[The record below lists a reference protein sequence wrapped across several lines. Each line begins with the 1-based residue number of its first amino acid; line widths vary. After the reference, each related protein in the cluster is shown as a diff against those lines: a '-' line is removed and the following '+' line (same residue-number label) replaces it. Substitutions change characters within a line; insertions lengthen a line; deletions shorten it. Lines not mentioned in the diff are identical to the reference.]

1 MSTVSKTNEPQL
13 DREALAALYEETFKN
28 LEEGTITEGRVVALT
43 KDKVVVDIGY
53 KSEGMIPSDQF
64 SHDDLQH
71 LKIGDRIQV
80 YIEECEDADGNLIL
94 SKEKADKMKIWE
106 ELEKLYKEEKSIDG
120 KVVSRIKGGMMVDI
134 GVKAFLPG
142 SQIDLHPVR
151 DLDGLVGR
159 TFPMK
164 IIKINHR
171 RGNVVVSRRVLLEE
185 TRDKKRQTTLAT
197 LKEGQLIQGMVK
209 NITDYGAFIDLGGI
223 DGLLHITDMSWGRVG
238 HPSEMFNVGD
248 RVEVSVLK
256 YDRETGRIS
265 LGLKQKSA
273 DPWTNVAGKYPIGT
287 RVKGRV
293 VSLTDYGAFVELEPG
308 VEGLVHVSEMSW
320 THEVRHPSR
329 VVAIGDQVEAA
340 VLNVDPASRKISL
353 GMKQT
358 APNPWDMVEGKYPVG
373 TRIEGKVKSL
383 TDFGAFIGLD
393 EGIDGLIH
401 ISDMSWTK
409 HIKHPSEIFK
419 KGQKVEA
426 VVLRID
432 KEKERLSLGFKQLS
446 RDPWDDEIPNRYRV
460 GDPAVGKVSKVADFG
475 IFVELDGGVEGLIH
489 VSESGLDQSAK
500 LEEKFKLQDEVTAK
514 IIKVD
519 REERK
524 IALSLR
530 DHQLDSDRRHVDEY
544 HATQGTPD
552 QSLGRAAKQSR
563 KRGADDEK
571 LMVNSRRRSV
581 LLRRHLCVESYGA
594 GDDRKTVKAI
604 VASPDTSRDGHRYRS
619 AASRQ
624 FIVS

>member
-1 MSTVSKTNEPQL
+1 MSTVLPSSDQQL
-13 DREALAALYEETFKN
+13 DRAALAALYEETFKN
-28 LEEGTITEGRVVALT
+28 LEEGTITEGCVVAVT

-53 KSEGMIPSDQF
+53 KSEGMIPNDQF
-64 SHDDLQH
+64 STEERQNI
-71 LKIGDRIQV
+71 KVGDRLQV
-80 YIEECEDADGNLIL
+80 YIEECEDADGNLVL

-106 ELEKLYKEEKSIDG
+106 ELEKLFNDGKSIDG
-120 KVVSRIKGGMMVDI
+120 KIIARIKGGMMVDI

-151 DLDGLVGR
+151 DLDGLIGR
-159 TFPMK
+159 TFPLK

-185 TRDKKRQTTLAT
+185 TRDSKRKTTLST
-197 LKEGQLIQGMVK
+197 LKEGQLIQGVVK

-238 HPSEMFNVGD
+238 HPSEMFNIGD
-248 RVEVSVLK
+248 KVEVSVLK

-273 DPWTNVAGKYPIGT
+273 DPWTGVASKYAVGT
-287 RVKGRV
+287 RVRGRV
-293 VSLTDYGAFVELEPG
+293 VSLTDYGAFIELEPG
-308 VEGLVHVSEMSW
+308 VEGLVHVSVMSW

-329 VVAIGDQVEAA
+329 VVSIGDQVEAA

-358 APNPWDMVEGKYPVG
+358 APNPWDMVEGKYAIG
-373 TRIEGKVKSL
+373 THIEGKVKSL
-383 TDFGAFIGLD
+383 TDFGAFVGLE

-409 HIKHPSEIFK
+409 HIKHPSELFK

-432 KEKERLSLGFKQLS
+432 KEKERLSLGYKQLKG
-446 RDPWDDEIPNRYRV
+446 DPWDDEIPSRYAV
-460 GDPAVGKVSKVADFG
+460 GDVAVGKVSKVADFG

-489 VSESGLDQSAK
+489 ISESGLDPQAK
-500 LEEKFKLQDEVTAK
+500 LEEKFKLLDEVTAK

-530 DHQLDSDRRHVDEY
+530 DHQMDSDRRTVDEY
-544 HATQGTPD
+544 HAAQGALD
-552 QSLGRAAKQSR
+552 QSLGRAAKQTR
-563 KRGADDEK
+563 KRDQGEDEK
-571 LMVNSRRRSV
+571 
-581 LLRRHLCVESYGA
+581 
-594 GDDRKTVKAI
+594 
-604 VASPDTSRDGHRYRS
+604 
-619 AASRQ
+619 
-624 FIVS
+624 

>member
-1 MSTVSKTNEPQL
+1 MSTVLPSSDQQL
-13 DREALAALYEETFKN
+13 DRAALAALYEETFKN
-28 LEEGTITEGRVVALT
+28 LEEGTITEGHVVAVT

-53 KSEGMIPSDQF
+53 KSEGMIPNDQF
-64 SHDDLQH
+64 STEELQTIKVGDL
-71 LKIGDRIQV
+71 LKV
-80 YIEECEDADGNLIL
+80 YIEECEDADGNLVL

-106 ELEKLYKEEKSIDG
+106 ELEKLFNDGKSIDG
-120 KVVSRIKGGMMVDI
+120 KIVARIKGGMMVDI

-159 TFPMK
+159 TFPLK

-185 TRDKKRQTTLAT
+185 TRDSKRKTTLST

-238 HPSEMFNVGD
+238 HPSEMFNIGD
-248 RVEVSVLK
+248 KVEVIVLK

-273 DPWTNVAGKYPIGT
+273 DPWTGVASKYAIGT
-287 RVKGRV
+287 RVRGRV
-293 VSLTDYGAFVELEPG
+293 VSLTDYGAFIELEPG
-308 VEGLVHVSEMSW
+308 VEGLVHVSVMSW

-329 VVAIGDQVEAA
+329 VVSIGDQVEAA
-340 VLNVDPASRKISL
+340 VLNVDPATRKISL

-358 APNPWDMVEGKYPVG
+358 APNPWDMVEGKYAIG

-383 TDFGAFIGLD
+383 TDFGAFVGLE

-409 HIKHPSEIFK
+409 HIKHPSELFK

-432 KEKERLSLGFKQLS
+432 KEKERLSLGYKQLKS
-446 RDPWDDEIPNRYRV
+446 DPWDDEIPNRYAV
-460 GDPAVGKVSKVADFG
+460 GDVAVGKVSKVADFG
-475 IFVELDGGVEGLIH
+475 IFVELEGGVEGLIH
-489 VSESGLDQSAK
+489 ISEAGLDPQAK

-530 DHQLDSDRRHVDEY
+530 DHQMDSDRRKVDEY
-544 HATQGTPD
+544 HATQGVLD
-552 QSLGRAAKQSR
+552 QSLGRAAKQNR
-563 KRGADDEK
+563 NRGQAEDDK
-571 LMVNSRRRSV
+571 
-581 LLRRHLCVESYGA
+581 
-594 GDDRKTVKAI
+594 
-604 VASPDTSRDGHRYRS
+604 
-619 AASRQ
+619 
-624 FIVS
+624 

>member
-1 MSTVSKTNEPQL
+1 MSTVSKQSDQQL
-13 DREALAALYEETFKN
+13 DRAALAALYEETFRN
-28 LEEGTITEGRVVALT
+28 LEEGTITEGRIVALT

-64 SHDDLQH
+64 SAEELQQI
-71 LKIGDRIQV
+71 KIGDRLQV
-80 YIEECEDADGNLIL
+80 YIEECEDAEGNLIL

-106 ELEKLYKEEKSIDG
+106 ELEKLHKEEKSIEG
-120 KVVSRIKGGMMVDI
+120 KIISRIKGGMMVDI

-159 TFPMK
+159 VVPLK

-185 TRDKKRQTTLAT
+185 TRDKKRQTTLST
-197 LKEGQLIQGMVK
+197 LKEGQLIQGTVN

-223 DGLLHITDMSWGRVG
+223 DGLLHITDMSWGRVS
-238 HPSEMFNVGD
+238 HPSEMFTVGD
-248 RVEVSVLK
+248 RVEVTVLK

-265 LGLKQKSA
+265 LGLKQKTA
-273 DPWTNVAGKYPIGT
+273 DPWTNVANKYPVGARI
-287 RVKGRV
+287 KGRV
-293 VSLTDYGAFVELEPG
+293 VSLTDYGAFVEIEPG

-329 VVAIGDQVEAA
+329 VVSIGDQVEAA

-358 APNPWDMVEGKYPVG
+358 APNPWNMVEEKYPVG

-383 TDFGAFIGLD
+383 TDFGAFIGLE

-409 HIKHPSEIFK
+409 HVKHPSELFK

-426 VVLRID
+426 VVLRLD
-432 KEKERLSLGFKQLS
+432 KEKERLSLGFKQLT
-446 RDPWDDEIPNRYRV
+446 RDPWDDEIPSRYRV
-460 GDPAVGKVSKVADFG
+460 GDAVNGKVSKVADFG
-475 IFVELDGGVEGLIH
+475 IFVELEGGVEGLIH
-489 VSESGLDQSAK
+489 ISEAGLDHHVK
-500 LEEKFKLQDEVTAK
+500 LEEKYKLQDDVAAK

-530 DHQLDSDRRHVDEY
+530 DLQLDSERRQVDEY
-544 HATQGTPD
+544 HAAQGPLD
-552 QSLGRAAKQSR
+552 QSLGRAAKQRR
-563 KRGADDEK
+563 KGNQAEDEK
-571 LMVNSRRRSV
+571 
-581 LLRRHLCVESYGA
+581 
-594 GDDRKTVKAI
+594 
-604 VASPDTSRDGHRYRS
+604 
-619 AASRQ
+619 
-624 FIVS
+624 

>member
-1 MSTVSKTNEPQL
+1 MSTVSPSSDQQL
-13 DREALAALYEETFKN
+13 DRAALAALYEETFKN
-28 LEEGTITEGRVVALT
+28 LEEGTITEGRVVAVT

-53 KSEGMIPSDQF
+53 KSEGMIPNDQF
-64 SHDDLQH
+64 STEELQNV
-71 LKIGDRIQV
+71 KVGDRLQV
-80 YIEECEDADGNLIL
+80 YIEECEDADGNLVL

-106 ELEKLYKEEKSIDG
+106 ELEKLFNDGKSIDG
-120 KVVSRIKGGMMVDI
+120 KIVARIKGGMMVDI

-159 TFPMK
+159 TFPLK

-185 TRDKKRQTTLAT
+185 TRDSKRKTTLST
-197 LKEGQLIQGMVK
+197 LKEGQLIHGVVK

-238 HPSEMFNVGD
+238 HPSEMFNIGD
-248 RVEVSVLK
+248 KAEVSVLK

-273 DPWTNVAGKYPIGT
+273 DPWTGVASKYAIGT
-287 RVKGRV
+287 RVRGRV
-293 VSLTDYGAFVELEPG
+293 VSLTDYGAFIELEPG
-308 VEGLVHVSEMSW
+308 VEGLVHVSVMSW

-329 VVAIGDQVEAA
+329 VVSIGDQVEAA

-358 APNPWDMVEGKYPVG
+358 APNPWDMVEGTYAIG

-383 TDFGAFIGLD
+383 TDFGAFVGLE

-409 HIKHPSEIFK
+409 HIKHPSELFK

-432 KEKERLSLGFKQLS
+432 KEKERLSLGYKQL
-446 RDPWDDEIPNRYRV
+446 RNDPWDDEIPNRYAV
-460 GDPAVGKVSKVADFG
+460 GDVAVGKVSKVADFG

-489 VSESGLDQSAK
+489 ISEAGLDPQAK

-530 DHQLDSDRRHVDEY
+530 DHQMDSDRRKVDEY
-544 HATQGTPD
+544 HATQGSLD
-552 QSLGRAAKQSR
+552 QSLGRAAKQNR
-563 KRGADDEK
+563 NRGPAEDD
-571 LMVNSRRRSV
+571 M
-581 LLRRHLCVESYGA
+581 
-594 GDDRKTVKAI
+594 
-604 VASPDTSRDGHRYRS
+604 
-619 AASRQ
+619 
-624 FIVS
+624 

>member
-1 MSTVSKTNEPQL
+1 MSTVSKDSEVQL
-13 DREALAALYEETFKN
+13 DRETLAALYEETFRN

-53 KSEGMIPSDQF
+53 KSEGVIPGDQF
-64 SHDDLQH
+64 SAEEIQN
-71 LKIGDRIQV
+71 LKVGDRLQV
-80 YIEECEDADGNLIL
+80 YIEECEDSDGNLVL

-106 ELEKLYKEEKSIDG
+106 ELEKLYKDEKSIEG
-120 KVVSRIKGGMMVDI
+120 KIISRIKGGMMVDI

-151 DLDGLVGR
+151 DLDGLVGK
-159 TFPMK
+159 TFPLK

-185 TRDKKRQTTLAT
+185 TRDKKRQTTLAN

-209 NITDYGAFIDLGGI
+209 NITDYGSFIDLGGI

-238 HPSEMFNVGD
+238 HPSELFTVGD
-248 RVEVSVLK
+248 KVEVTVLK

-287 RVKGRV
+287 RVRGRV

-329 VVAIGDQVEAA
+329 VVAVGDQVEAA

-358 APNPWDMVEGKYPVG
+358 APNPWDMIESKYPIG

-383 TDFGAFIGLD
+383 TDFGAFIGLE

-409 HIKHPSEIFK
+409 HIKHPSELFK
-419 KGQKVEA
+419 KAQKVEA
-426 VVLRID
+426 IVLRID
-432 KEKERLSLGFKQLS
+432 KEKERLSLGYKQLS
-446 RDPWDDEIPNRYRV
+446 RDPWEDAIPAQYHV
-460 GDPAVGKVSKVADFG
+460 GDSVAGKISKIADFG
-475 IFVELDGGVEGLIH
+475 IFIELDGGVEGLIH
-489 VSESGLDQSAK
+489 ISETGVEPQAK
-500 LEEKFKLQDEVTAK
+500 LEEKFKLQDGVTAK

-530 DHQLDSDRRHVDEY
+530 DHQLDSDRKQVDEY
-544 HATQGTPD
+544 HSSQGVPD
-552 QSLGRAAKQSR
+552 QSFGRAAKQNR
-563 KRGADDEK
+563 KRSQSDD
-571 LMVNSRRRSV
+571 
-581 LLRRHLCVESYGA
+581 
-594 GDDRKTVKAI
+594 
-604 VASPDTSRDGHRYRS
+604 
-619 AASRQ
+619 
-624 FIVS
+624 

>member
-1 MSTVSKTNEPQL
+1 MSTVSNSSDAQL
-13 DREALAALYEETFKN
+13 DRDALAALYEETFRN

-43 KDKVVVDIGY
+43 KDKVVIDIGY
-53 KSEGMIPSDQF
+53 KSEGMIPTDQF
-64 SHDDLQH
+64 SSEELQN
-71 LKIGDRIQV
+71 LKISDRVQV
-80 YIEECEDADGNLIL
+80 YIEECEDADGNLVL

-106 ELEKLYKEEKSIDG
+106 ELETLHKEEKSIEG
-120 KVVSRIKGGMMVDI
+120 KIVSRIKGGMMVDI

-151 DLDGLVGR
+151 DLDGLVGK
-159 TFPMK
+159 TFPLK

-197 LKEGQLIQGMVK
+197 LKEGQLIQGTVK
-209 NITDYGAFIDLGGI
+209 NITDYGSFIDLGGI

-238 HPSEMFNVGD
+238 HPSELFTVGD
-248 RVEVSVLK
+248 KAEVTVLK

-287 RVKGRV
+287 RVRGRV

-329 VVAIGDQVEAA
+329 VVAVGDQVEAA

-358 APNPWDMVEGKYPVG
+358 APNPWDMIEGKYPVG

-383 TDFGAFIGLD
+383 TDFGAFIGLE

-409 HIKHPSEIFK
+409 HIKHPSELFK

-426 VVLRID
+426 IVLRID
-432 KEKERLSLGFKQLS
+432 KEKERLSLGYKQLA
-446 RDPWDDEIPNRYRV
+446 RDPWDEAIPARYHI
-460 GDPAVGKVSKVADFG
+460 GDSVTGKVSKVADFG
-475 IFVELDGGVEGLIH
+475 IFIELDAGVEGLIH
-489 VSESGLDQSAK
+489 VSESGLEPSAK
-500 LEEKFKLQDEVTAK
+500 LEEKFKLQDDVTAK

-530 DHQLDSDRRHVDEY
+530 DHQQDWERKQVDDY
-544 HATQGTPD
+544 HSTQGVLD

-563 KRGADDEK
+563 KRSQPDDQ
-571 LMVNSRRRSV
+571 N
-581 LLRRHLCVESYGA
+581 
-594 GDDRKTVKAI
+594 
-604 VASPDTSRDGHRYRS
+604 
-619 AASRQ
+619 
-624 FIVS
+624 

>member
-1 MSTVSKTNEPQL
+1 MSTVSPSSDQQL
-13 DREALAALYEETFKN
+13 DRAALAALYEETFKN
-28 LEEGTITEGRVVALT
+28 LEEGTITEGRVVTVT

-53 KSEGMIPSDQF
+53 KSEGMIPNDQF
-64 SHDDLQH
+64 STEELQNI
-71 LKIGDRIQV
+71 KVGDRLQV
-80 YIEECEDADGNLIL
+80 YIEECEDADGNLVL

-106 ELEKLYKEEKSIDG
+106 ELEKLFNDGKSIDG
-120 KVVSRIKGGMMVDI
+120 KIVARIKGGMMVDI

-159 TFPMK
+159 TFPLK

-185 TRDKKRQTTLAT
+185 TRDSKRKTTLST
-197 LKEGQLIQGMVK
+197 LKEGQLIHGVVK

-238 HPSEMFNVGD
+238 HPSEMFNIGD
-248 RVEVSVLK
+248 KVEVSVLK

-273 DPWTNVAGKYPIGT
+273 DPWTGVASKYAIGT
-287 RVKGRV
+287 RVRGRV
-293 VSLTDYGAFVELEPG
+293 VSLTDYGAFIELEPG
-308 VEGLVHVSEMSW
+308 VEGLVHVSVMSW

-329 VVAIGDQVEAA
+329 VVSIGDQVEAA

-358 APNPWDMVEGKYPVG
+358 APNPWDMVEGKYAIG

-383 TDFGAFIGLD
+383 TDFGAFVGLE

-409 HIKHPSEIFK
+409 HIKHPSELFK
-419 KGQKVEA
+419 KGQKVET

-432 KEKERLSLGFKQLS
+432 KEKERLSLGYKQLKN
-446 RDPWDDEIPNRYRV
+446 DPWDDEIPNRYAV
-460 GDPAVGKVSKVADFG
+460 GDVAVGKVSKVADFG

-489 VSESGLDQSAK
+489 ISEAGLDPQAK

-530 DHQLDSDRRHVDEY
+530 DLQMDSDRRKVDEY
-544 HATQGTPD
+544 HATQGALD
-552 QSLGRAAKQSR
+552 QSLGRAAKQNR
-563 KRGADDEK
+563 KRGQAEDDK
-571 LMVNSRRRSV
+571 
-581 LLRRHLCVESYGA
+581 
-594 GDDRKTVKAI
+594 
-604 VASPDTSRDGHRYRS
+604 
-619 AASRQ
+619 
-624 FIVS
+624 

>member
-1 MSTVSKTNEPQL
+1 MSTVSPSSDQQL
-13 DREALAALYEETFKN
+13 DRAALAALYEETFKN
-28 LEEGTITEGRVVALT
+28 LEEGTITEGRIVAVT

-53 KSEGMIPSDQF
+53 KSEGMIQNDQF
-64 SHDDLQH
+64 STEELQNI
-71 LKIGDRIQV
+71 KVGDRLQV
-80 YIEECEDADGNLIL
+80 YIEECEDEDGNLVL

-106 ELEKLYKEEKSIDG
+106 ELEKLFNDGKSIDG
-120 KVVSRIKGGMMVDI
+120 KIVARIKGGMMVDI

-159 TFPMK
+159 TFPLK

-185 TRDKKRQTTLAT
+185 TRDSKRKTTLST
-197 LKEGQLIQGMVK
+197 LKEGQLIQGQVK

-238 HPSEMFNVGD
+238 HPSEMFNIGD
-248 RVEVSVLK
+248 KVEVSVLK

-273 DPWTNVAGKYPIGT
+273 DPWTGVATKYAIGT
-287 RVKGRV
+287 RVRGRV
-293 VSLTDYGAFVELEPG
+293 VSLTDYGAFIELEPG
-308 VEGLVHVSEMSW
+308 VEGLVHVSVMSW

-329 VVAIGDQVEAA
+329 VVSIGDQVEAA
-340 VLNVDPASRKISL
+340 VLNVDQASRKISL

-358 APNPWDMVEGKYPVG
+358 APNPWDMVEGKYAIG
-373 TRIEGKVKSL
+373 THIEGKVKSL
-383 TDFGAFIGLD
+383 TDFGAFVGLE

-409 HIKHPSEIFK
+409 HIKHPSELFK

-432 KEKERLSLGFKQLS
+432 KEKERLSLGYKQLKS
-446 RDPWDDEIPNRYRV
+446 DPWDEEIPNRYAV
-460 GDPAVGKVSKVADFG
+460 GDVAVGKISKVADFG

-489 VSESGLDQSAK
+489 ISEAGLDAQAK

-530 DHQLDSDRRHVDEY
+530 DHQMDSDRRTVDEY
-544 HATQGTPD
+544 HATQGALD
-552 QSLGRAAKQSR
+552 QSLGRAAKQNR
-563 KRGADDEK
+563 KRGQDEEEK
-571 LMVNSRRRSV
+571 
-581 LLRRHLCVESYGA
+581 
-594 GDDRKTVKAI
+594 
-604 VASPDTSRDGHRYRS
+604 
-619 AASRQ
+619 
-624 FIVS
+624 

>member
-1 MSTVSKTNEPQL
+1 MSTVSPSSDQQL
-13 DREALAALYEETFKN
+13 DRAALAALYEETFKN
-28 LEEGTITEGRVVALT
+28 LEEGTITEGRVVAVT

-53 KSEGMIPSDQF
+53 KSEGMIPNDQF
-64 SHDDLQH
+64 STEELQNI
-71 LKIGDRIQV
+71 KVGDRLQV
-80 YIEECEDADGNLIL
+80 YIEECEDADGNLVL

-106 ELEKLYKEEKSIDG
+106 ELEKLFNDGKSIDG
-120 KVVSRIKGGMMVDI
+120 KIVARIKGGMMVDI

-159 TFPMK
+159 TFPLK

-185 TRDKKRQTTLAT
+185 TRDSKRKTTLST
-197 LKEGQLIQGMVK
+197 LKEGQLIHGVVK

-238 HPSEMFNVGD
+238 HPSEMFNIGD
-248 RVEVSVLK
+248 KVEVSVLK

-273 DPWTNVAGKYPIGT
+273 DPWTGVASKYAIGT
-287 RVKGRV
+287 RVRGRV
-293 VSLTDYGAFVELEPG
+293 VSLTDYGAFIELEPG
-308 VEGLVHVSEMSW
+308 VEGLVHVSVMSW

-329 VVAIGDQVEAA
+329 VVSIGDQVEAA

-358 APNPWDMVEGKYPVG
+358 APNPWDMVEGKYVIG

-383 TDFGAFIGLD
+383 TDFGAFVGLE

-409 HIKHPSEIFK
+409 HIKHPSELFK
-419 KGQKVEA
+419 KGQKVDA

-432 KEKERLSLGFKQLS
+432 KEKERLSLGYKQLKN
-446 RDPWDDEIPNRYRV
+446 DPWDDEIPNRYAV
-460 GDPAVGKVSKVADFG
+460 GDVAVGKVSKVADFG

-489 VSESGLDQSAK
+489 ISEAGFDPQAK

-530 DHQLDSDRRHVDEY
+530 DLQMDSDRRKVDEY
-544 HATQGTPD
+544 HATQGALD
-552 QSLGRAAKQSR
+552 QSLGRAAKQNR
-563 KRGADDEK
+563 KRGQAEDDK
-571 LMVNSRRRSV
+571 
-581 LLRRHLCVESYGA
+581 
-594 GDDRKTVKAI
+594 
-604 VASPDTSRDGHRYRS
+604 
-619 AASRQ
+619 
-624 FIVS
+624 

>member
-1 MSTVSKTNEPQL
+1 MSTVSPSSDQQL
-13 DREALAALYEETFKN
+13 DRAALAALYEETFRN
-28 LEEGTITEGRVVALT
+28 LEEGTITEGSVVAVT

-53 KSEGMIPSDQF
+53 KSEAMIPNDQF
-64 SHDDLQH
+64 STEELQNI
-71 LKIGDRIQV
+71 KVGDRLQV
-80 YIEECEDADGNLIL
+80 YIEECEDADGNLVL

-106 ELEKLYKEEKSIDG
+106 ELEKLFNDGKSIDG
-120 KVVSRIKGGMMVDI
+120 KIVARIKGGMMVDI

-159 TFPMK
+159 TFPLK

-185 TRDKKRQTTLAT
+185 TRDSKRKTTLST
-197 LKEGQLIQGMVK
+197 LKEGQLIHGVVK

-238 HPSEMFNVGD
+238 HPSEMFNIGD
-248 RVEVSVLK
+248 KVEVSVLK

-273 DPWTNVAGKYPIGT
+273 DPWTGVATKYAVGT
-287 RVKGRV
+287 RVRGRV
-293 VSLTDYGAFVELEPG
+293 VSLTDYGAFIELEPG
-308 VEGLVHVSEMSW
+308 VEGLVHVSVMSW

-329 VVAIGDQVEAA
+329 VVSIGDQVEAA

-358 APNPWDMVEGKYPVG
+358 APNPWDMVEGKYAIG
-373 TRIEGKVKSL
+373 THIEGKVKSL
-383 TDFGAFIGLD
+383 TDFGAFVGLE

-409 HIKHPSEIFK
+409 HIKHPSELFK

-432 KEKERLSLGFKQLS
+432 REKERLSLGYKQLKN
-446 RDPWDDEIPNRYRV
+446 DPWDDEIPNRYAV
-460 GDPAVGKVSKVADFG
+460 GDVAVGKVNKVADFG

-489 VSESGLDQSAK
+489 ISEAGLDPQAK

-530 DHQLDSDRRHVDEY
+530 DLQMDSDRRKVDEY
-544 HATQGTPD
+544 HATQGALD
-552 QSLGRAAKQSR
+552 QSLGRAAKQNR
-563 KRGADDEK
+563 KRGQAEDDK
-571 LMVNSRRRSV
+571 
-581 LLRRHLCVESYGA
+581 
-594 GDDRKTVKAI
+594 
-604 VASPDTSRDGHRYRS
+604 
-619 AASRQ
+619 
-624 FIVS
+624 

>member
-1 MSTVSKTNEPQL
+1 MGTVSNSSDAQL
-13 DREALAALYEETFKN
+13 DRNALAALYEETFRN

-43 KDKVVVDIGY
+43 KDKVIVDIGY

-64 SHDDLQH
+64 SSEELQN
-71 LKIGDRIQV
+71 LKIGDRLQV
-80 YIEECEDADGNLIL
+80 YIEECEDADGNLVL

-106 ELEKLYKEEKSIDG
+106 ELEKLYKDEKSIEG
-120 KVVSRIKGGMMVDI
+120 KIVSRIKGGMMVDI

-151 DLDGLVGR
+151 DLDGLVGK
-159 TFPMK
+159 TFPLK

-185 TRDKKRQTTLAT
+185 TRDKKRQTTLAN
-197 LKEGQLIQGMVK
+197 LKEGQLIQGTVK
-209 NITDYGAFIDLGGI
+209 NITDYGSFIDLGGI

-238 HPSEMFNVGD
+238 HPSELFTVGD
-248 RVEVSVLK
+248 KVEVTVLK

-287 RVKGRV
+287 RVRGRV

-329 VVAIGDQVEAA
+329 VVSVGDQVEAA
-340 VLNVDPASRKISL
+340 VLNIDPASRKISL

-358 APNPWDMVEGKYPVG
+358 APNPWDMIESKYPIG

-383 TDFGAFIGLD
+383 TDFGAFVGLE

-409 HIKHPSEIFK
+409 HIKHPSELFK

-426 VVLRID
+426 MVLRID

-446 RDPWDDEIPNRYRV
+446 RDPWDEAIPSRYHV
-460 GDPAVGKVSKVADFG
+460 GDSVTGKVTKVADFG
-475 IFVELDGGVEGLIH
+475 IFIELEGGVEGLIH
-489 VSESGLDQSAK
+489 VSESGLESSMK
-500 LEEKFKLQDEVTAK
+500 LEEKFKLQDDVAAK

-530 DHQLDSDRRHVDEY
+530 DHQLDWERKQVDDY
-544 HATQGTPD
+544 HSTQGVLD
-552 QSLGRAAKQSR
+552 QSIGRAAKQSR
-563 KRGADDEK
+563 KRSQAEDQ
-571 LMVNSRRRSV
+571 N
-581 LLRRHLCVESYGA
+581 
-594 GDDRKTVKAI
+594 
-604 VASPDTSRDGHRYRS
+604 
-619 AASRQ
+619 
-624 FIVS
+624 

>member
-1 MSTVSKTNEPQL
+1 MGTVSTGSDAQL
-13 DREALAALYEETFKN
+13 DREALAALYEETFRN
-28 LEEGTITEGRVVALT
+28 LQEGTITEGRVVALT

-53 KSEGMIPSDQF
+53 KSEGMIAGDQF
-64 SHDDLQH
+64 STEELQT
-71 LKIGDRIQV
+71 LKVGDRLQV

-106 ELEKLYKEEKSIDG
+106 ELEKLYKDEKSIEG
-120 KVVSRIKGGMMVDI
+120 KIVSRIKGGMMVDI

-151 DLDGLVGR
+151 DLDGLVGK
-159 TFPMK
+159 TFPLK

-185 TRDKKRQTTLAT
+185 TRDSKRKTTLAS

-238 HPSEMFNVGD
+238 HPSEMFSVGD
-248 RVEVSVLK
+248 KVEVNVLK

-287 RVKGRV
+287 RVRGRV

-329 VVAIGDQVEAA
+329 VVSVGDQVEAA
-340 VLNVDPASRKISL
+340 VLNVDPGSRKISL

-358 APNPWDMVEGKYPVG
+358 APNPWDMIESKYPIG
-373 TRIEGKVKSL
+373 TKIEGKVKSL
-383 TDFGAFIGLD
+383 TDFGAFIGLE

-409 HIKHPSEIFK
+409 HIKHPSELFK
-419 KGQKVEA
+419 KAQKVEA

-432 KEKERLSLGFKQLS
+432 KDKERLSLGYKQLT
-446 RDPWDDEIPNRYRV
+446 RDPWDDEIPARYHV
-460 GDPAVGKVSKVADFG
+460 GDSVSGKVSKVADFG
-475 IFVELDGGVEGLIH
+475 IFIELDGEVEGLIH
-489 VSESGLDQSAK
+489 ISEAATDSSVK
-500 LEEKFKLQDEVTAK
+500 LEDKFKLGEDVTAK

-519 REERK
+519 RDERK

-530 DHQLDSDRRHVDEY
+530 EHQSDSDRKQVDDY
-544 HATQGTPD
+544 HASQGVLD

-563 KRGADDEK
+563 KRSQSDD
-571 LMVNSRRRSV
+571 
-581 LLRRHLCVESYGA
+581 
-594 GDDRKTVKAI
+594 
-604 VASPDTSRDGHRYRS
+604 
-619 AASRQ
+619 
-624 FIVS
+624 

>member
-1 MSTVSKTNEPQL
+1 MNMPSKQSEEQL
-13 DREALAALYEETFKN
+13 DRGTLAALYEETFRN
-28 LEEGTITEGRVVALT
+28 FEEGSIVEGRVVAFS

-53 KSEGMIPSDQF
+53 KSEGNIPTDQF
-64 SHDDLQH
+64 SSEELQALKVDDRL
-71 LKIGDRIQV
+71 QV
-80 YIEECEDADGNLIL
+80 YIEEREDAEGNLIL
-94 SKEKADKMKIWE
+94 SKEKADKMKVWE
-106 ELEKLYKEEKSIDG
+106 ELEKSYKEEK
-120 KVVSRIKGGMMVDI
+120 VVEGRILSRIKGGMMVDI

-151 DLDGLVGR
+151 DLDSLVGR
-159 TFPMK
+159 SFPLK

-185 TRDKKRQTTLAT
+185 SRDKKRQTTLSS
-197 LKEGQLIQGMVK
+197 LKEGQTIQGTVK

-238 HPSEMFNVGD
+238 HPSELFVVGD
-248 RVEVSVLK
+248 KVEVVVLK

-265 LGLKQKSA
+265 LGLKQKTT
-273 DPWTNVAGKYPIGT
+273 DPWTNVAARYPVTSRVRGK
-287 RVKGRV
+287 V

-308 VEGLVHVSEMSW
+308 IEGLVHVSEMSW

-329 VVAIGDQVEAA
+329 VVSVGDQVEAA
-340 VLNVDPASRKISL
+340 VLNVDPGSRKISL

-358 APNPWDMVEGKYPVG
+358 APNPWDMVETKYPSG

-401 ISDMSWTK
+401 ISDMSWTR
-409 HIKHPSEIFK
+409 HIKHPTELFK

-432 KEKERLSLGFKQLS
+432 KEKERLSLGYKQLT
-446 RDPWDDEIPNRYRV
+446 RDPWEDEIPQRYKL
-460 GDPAVGKVSKVADFG
+460 GETTVGKVTKITDFG
-475 IFVELDGGVEGLIH
+475 VFVEIEGGVEGLVH
-489 VSESGLDQSAK
+489 VSESGLEPPAR
-500 LEEKFKLQDEVTAK
+500 LEEKFKVQDTLTMK

-530 DHQLDSDRRHVDEY
+530 EHRLDAERKQVDEF
-544 HATQGTPD
+544 HATQGAVD
-552 QSLGRAAKQSR
+552 ESLGRAAKNN
-563 KRGADDEK
+563 KKKG
-571 LMVNSRRRSV
+571 
-581 LLRRHLCVESYGA
+581 
-594 GDDRKTVKAI
+594 
-604 VASPDTSRDGHRYRS
+604 PDSED
-619 AASRQ
+619 
-624 FIVS
+624 V

>member
-1 MSTVSKTNEPQL
+1 MSTVSPSSDQQL
-13 DREALAALYEETFKN
+13 DRAALAALYEETFKN
-28 LEEGTITEGRVVALT
+28 LEEGTITEGRVVAVT

-53 KSEGMIPSDQF
+53 KSEGMIPNDQF
-64 SHDDLQH
+64 STEELQNI
-71 LKIGDRIQV
+71 KVGDRLQV
-80 YIEECEDADGNLIL
+80 YIEECEDDDGNLVL

-106 ELEKLYKEEKSIDG
+106 ELEKLFNDGKSIDG
-120 KVVSRIKGGMMVDI
+120 KIVARIKGGMMVDI

-159 TFPMK
+159 TFPLK

-185 TRDKKRQTTLAT
+185 TRDSKRKTTLST
-197 LKEGQLIQGMVK
+197 LKEGQLIQGVVK

-238 HPSEMFNVGD
+238 HPSEMFNIGD
-248 RVEVSVLK
+248 KVEVSVLK

-273 DPWTNVAGKYPIGT
+273 DPWTGVASKYAIGT
-287 RVKGRV
+287 RVRGRV
-293 VSLTDYGAFVELEPG
+293 VSLTDYGAFIELEPG
-308 VEGLVHVSEMSW
+308 VEGLVHVSVMSW

-329 VVAIGDQVEAA
+329 VVSIGDQVEAA

-358 APNPWDMVEGKYPVG
+358 APNPWDMVEGKYAIG

-383 TDFGAFIGLD
+383 TDFGAFVGLE

-409 HIKHPSEIFK
+409 HIKHPSELFK

-432 KEKERLSLGFKQLS
+432 KEKERLSLGYKQLKS
-446 RDPWDDEIPNRYRV
+446 DPWDDEIPNRYAV
-460 GDPAVGKVSKVADFG
+460 GDVAVGKVSKVADFG

-489 VSESGLDQSAK
+489 ISEAGLDPQAK

-530 DHQLDSDRRHVDEY
+530 DHQMDSDRRTVDEY
-544 HATQGTPD
+544 HATQGALD
-552 QSLGRAAKQSR
+552 QSLGRAAKQNR
-563 KRGADDEK
+563 KRGQDEDDK
-571 LMVNSRRRSV
+571 
-581 LLRRHLCVESYGA
+581 
-594 GDDRKTVKAI
+594 
-604 VASPDTSRDGHRYRS
+604 
-619 AASRQ
+619 
-624 FIVS
+624 

>member
-1 MSTVSKTNEPQL
+1 MSTVSNSGEQQL
-13 DREALAALYEETFKN
+13 DRDALAALYEETFKN

-64 SHDDLQH
+64 APEELQNI
-71 LKIGDRIQV
+71 KIGDRVQV
-80 YIEECEDADGNLIL
+80 YIEECEDADGNLVL

-151 DLDGLVGR
+151 DLDALVGR

-197 LKEGQLIQGMVK
+197 LKEGQLIQGTVK

-238 HPSEMFNVGD
+238 HPSEMFSVGD
-248 RVEVSVLK
+248 RVEVAVLK

-287 RVKGRV
+287 RVRGKV

-329 VVAIGDQVEAA
+329 VVSIGDQVEAA
-340 VLNVDPASRKISL
+340 VLNVDPANRKISL

-358 APNPWDMVEGKYPVG
+358 APNPWDMVESKYPVG
-373 TRIEGKVKSL
+373 TRIDGKVKSL

-409 HIKHPSEIFK
+409 HVKHPSELFK

-432 KEKERLSLGFKQLS
+432 KEKERLSLGYKQLT
-446 RDPWDDEIPNRYRV
+446 RDPWDDEIPSRYRV
-460 GDPAVGKVSKVADFG
+460 GDSAAGKVSKVADFG
-475 IFVELDGGVEGLIH
+475 IFVELEGGVEGLIH
-489 VSESGLDQSAK
+489 ISEAGLEPNAK

-530 DHQLDSDRRHVDEY
+530 DHQLDSERRHVDEY
-544 HATQGTPD
+544 HASQGAPD
-552 QSLGRAAKQSR
+552 QSLGRSAKQSR
-563 KRGADDEK
+563 KRGP
-571 LMVNSRRRSV
+571 S
-581 LLRRHLCVESYGA
+581 
-594 GDDRKTVKAI
+594 GDDK
-604 VASPDTSRDGHRYRS
+604 
-619 AASRQ
+619 
-624 FIVS
+624 

>member
-1 MSTVSKTNEPQL
+1 MSTVSPSSDQQL
-13 DREALAALYEETFKN
+13 DRAALAALYEETFKN
-28 LEEGTITEGRVVALT
+28 LEEGTITEGRVVAVT

-53 KSEGMIPSDQF
+53 KSEGMIPNDQF
-64 SHDDLQH
+64 STEELQNI
-71 LKIGDRIQV
+71 KVGDRLQV
-80 YIEECEDADGNLIL
+80 YIEECEDADGNLVL

-106 ELEKLYKEEKSIDG
+106 ELEKLFNDGKSIDG
-120 KVVSRIKGGMMVDI
+120 KIVARIKGGMMVDI

-159 TFPMK
+159 TVPLK

-185 TRDKKRQTTLAT
+185 TRDSKRKTTLST
-197 LKEGQLIQGMVK
+197 LKEGQLIHGVVK

-238 HPSEMFNVGD
+238 HPSEMFNIGD
-248 RVEVSVLK
+248 KVEVSVLK

-273 DPWTNVAGKYPIGT
+273 DPWTGVASKYAIGT
-287 RVKGRV
+287 RVRGRV
-293 VSLTDYGAFVELEPG
+293 VSLTDYGAFIELEPG
-308 VEGLVHVSEMSW
+308 VEGLVHVSVMSW

-329 VVAIGDQVEAA
+329 VVSIGDQVEAA

-358 APNPWDMVEGKYPVG
+358 APNPWDMVEGKYAIG

-383 TDFGAFIGLD
+383 TDFGAFVGLE

-409 HIKHPSEIFK
+409 HIKHPSELFK
-419 KGQKVEA
+419 KGQKVDA

-432 KEKERLSLGFKQLS
+432 KEKERLSLGYKQLKN
-446 RDPWDDEIPNRYRV
+446 DPWDDEIPNRYAV
-460 GDPAVGKVSKVADFG
+460 GDVAVGKVSKVADFG

-489 VSESGLDQSAK
+489 ISEAGFDPQAK

-530 DHQLDSDRRHVDEY
+530 DLQMDSDRRKVDEY
-544 HATQGTPD
+544 HATQGALD
-552 QSLGRAAKQSR
+552 QSLGRAAKQNR
-563 KRGADDEK
+563 KRGQAEDDK
-571 LMVNSRRRSV
+571 
-581 LLRRHLCVESYGA
+581 
-594 GDDRKTVKAI
+594 
-604 VASPDTSRDGHRYRS
+604 
-619 AASRQ
+619 
-624 FIVS
+624 

>member
-1 MSTVSKTNEPQL
+1 
-13 DREALAALYEETFKN
+13 LYEETFRN

-43 KDKVVVDIGY
+43 KDKVIVDIGY

-64 SHDDLQH
+64 SSEELHN
-71 LKIGDRIQV
+71 LKIDDRLQV
-80 YIEECEDADGNLIL
+80 YIEECEDADGNLVL

-106 ELEKLYKEEKSIDG
+106 ELEKLYKEEKSIEG
-120 KVVSRIKGGMMVDI
+120 KIVSRIKGGMMVDI

-151 DLDGLVGR
+151 DLDGLVGK
-159 TFPMK
+159 TFPLK

-185 TRDKKRQTTLAT
+185 TRDKKRQTTLAN
-197 LKEGQLIQGMVK
+197 LKEGQLIQGTVK
-209 NITDYGAFIDLGGI
+209 NITDYGSFIDLGGI

-238 HPSEMFNVGD
+238 HPSELFTVGD
-248 RVEVSVLK
+248 KVEVTVLK

-287 RVKGRV
+287 RVRGRV

-329 VVAIGDQVEAA
+329 VVAVGDQVEAA
-340 VLNVDPASRKISL
+340 VLNVDPANRKISL

-358 APNPWDMVEGKYPVG
+358 APNPWDMIEGKYPIG

-383 TDFGAFIGLD
+383 TDFGAFVGLE

-409 HIKHPSEIFK
+409 HIKHPSELFK
-419 KGQKVEA
+419 KGQKVET

-432 KEKERLSLGFKQLS
+432 KEKERLSLGYKQLA
-446 RDPWDDEIPNRYRV
+446 RDPWDETIPARYHV
-460 GDPAVGKVSKVADFG
+460 GDSVTGKVSKVADFG
-475 IFVELDGGVEGLIH
+475 IFIELEGGVEGLIH
-489 VSESGLDQSAK
+489 VSESGLEPSMK
-500 LEEKFKLQDEVTAK
+500 LEEKFKLQDDVTAK

-530 DHQLDSDRRHVDEY
+530 DHQLDWERKQVDDY
-544 HATQGTPD
+544 HSAQGVLD

-563 KRGADDEK
+563 KRTQSEDQ
-571 LMVNSRRRSV
+571 S
-581 LLRRHLCVESYGA
+581 
-594 GDDRKTVKAI
+594 
-604 VASPDTSRDGHRYRS
+604 
-619 AASRQ
+619 
-624 FIVS
+624 

>member
-1 MSTVSKTNEPQL
+1 MSTVSPSSEQQL
-13 DREALAALYEETFKN
+13 DRAALAALYEETFKN
-28 LEEGTITEGRVVALT
+28 LEEGTITEGRVVAVS

-53 KSEGMIPSDQF
+53 KSEGMIPNDQF
-64 SHDDLQH
+64 STEELQN
-71 LKIGDRIQV
+71 LKVGDPLKV
-80 YIEECEDADGNLIL
+80 YIEECEDADGNLVL

-106 ELEKLYKEEKSIDG
+106 ELEKLFNEEKSIDG
-120 KVVSRIKGGMMVDI
+120 KIVARIKGGMMVDI

-159 TFPMK
+159 TFPLK

-185 TRDKKRQTTLAT
+185 TRDSKRKNTLST
-197 LKEGQLIQGMVK
+197 LKEGQLIQGVVK

-238 HPSEMFNVGD
+238 HPSEMFNIGD
-248 RVEVSVLK
+248 KVEVSVLK

-273 DPWTNVAGKYPIGT
+273 DPWTGVAGKYAIGT
-287 RVKGRV
+287 RVRGRV
-293 VSLTDYGAFVELEPG
+293 VSLTDYGAFIELEPG

-329 VVAIGDQVEAA
+329 VVSIGDQVEAA
-340 VLNVDPASRKISL
+340 VLNVDSGSRKISL

-358 APNPWDMVEGKYPVG
+358 APNPWDMVEGKYAIG

-383 TDFGAFIGLD
+383 TDFGAFVGLE

-409 HIKHPSEIFK
+409 HIKHPSELFK

-432 KEKERLSLGFKQLS
+432 KEKERLSLGYKQLGG
-446 RDPWDDEIPNRYRV
+446 DPWDDEIPRRYAV
-460 GDPAVGKVSKVADFG
+460 GDVAVGKVSKIADFG

-489 VSESGLDQSAK
+489 ISEAGLDPQAK

-530 DHQLDSDRRHVDEY
+530 DHQMDSDRRQVDEY
-544 HATQGTPD
+544 HSAQGMLD

-563 KRGADDEK
+563 KRGQAEDDK
-571 LMVNSRRRSV
+571 
-581 LLRRHLCVESYGA
+581 
-594 GDDRKTVKAI
+594 
-604 VASPDTSRDGHRYRS
+604 
-619 AASRQ
+619 
-624 FIVS
+624 

>member
-1 MSTVSKTNEPQL
+1 MSTVLPSSDQQL
-13 DREALAALYEETFKN
+13 DRAALAALYEETFKN
-28 LEEGTITEGRVVALT
+28 LEEGTITEGRVVAVT

-53 KSEGMIPSDQF
+53 KSEGMIPNDQF
-64 SHDDLQH
+64 STEERQNI
-71 LKIGDRIQV
+71 KVGDRLQV
-80 YIEECEDADGNLIL
+80 YIEECEDADGNLVL

-106 ELEKLYKEEKSIDG
+106 ELEKLFNDGKSIDG
-120 KVVSRIKGGMMVDI
+120 KIVARIKGGMMVDI

-151 DLDGLVGR
+151 DLDGLIGR
-159 TFPMK
+159 TFPLK

-185 TRDKKRQTTLAT
+185 TRDSKRKTTLST
-197 LKEGQLIQGMVK
+197 LKEGQLIQGVVK

-238 HPSEMFNVGD
+238 HPSEMFNIGD
-248 RVEVSVLK
+248 KVEVSVLK

-273 DPWTNVAGKYPIGT
+273 DPWTGVASKYAVGT
-287 RVKGRV
+287 RVRGRV
-293 VSLTDYGAFVELEPG
+293 VSLTDYGAFIELEPG
-308 VEGLVHVSEMSW
+308 VEGLVHVSVMSW

-329 VVAIGDQVEAA
+329 VVSIGDQVEAA

-358 APNPWDMVEGKYPVG
+358 APNPWDMVEGKYAIG

-383 TDFGAFIGLD
+383 TDFGAFVGLE

-409 HIKHPSEIFK
+409 HIKHPSELFK

-432 KEKERLSLGFKQLS
+432 KEKERLSLGYKQLKS
-446 RDPWDDEIPNRYRV
+446 DPWDDEIPSRYAV
-460 GDPAVGKVSKVADFG
+460 GDVAVGKVSKVADFG

-489 VSESGLDQSAK
+489 ISETGLDPQAK

-530 DHQLDSDRRHVDEY
+530 DHQMDSDRRTVDEY
-544 HATQGTPD
+544 HATQGALD
-552 QSLGRAAKQSR
+552 QSLGRAAKQNR
-563 KRGADDEK
+563 KREQAEDDK
-571 LMVNSRRRSV
+571 
-581 LLRRHLCVESYGA
+581 
-594 GDDRKTVKAI
+594 
-604 VASPDTSRDGHRYRS
+604 
-619 AASRQ
+619 
-624 FIVS
+624 

>member
-1 MSTVSKTNEPQL
+1 MSTVSPSSDQQL
-13 DREALAALYEETFKN
+13 DRAALAALYEETFKN
-28 LEEGTITEGRVVALT
+28 LEEGTITEGRIVAVT

-53 KSEGMIPSDQF
+53 KSEGMISNDQF
-64 SHDDLQH
+64 STEELQNIKVGDP
-71 LKIGDRIQV
+71 LKV
-80 YIEECEDADGNLIL
+80 YIEECEDDDGNLVL

-106 ELEKLYKEEKSIDG
+106 ELEALFNDGKSIDG
-120 KVVSRIKGGMMVDI
+120 KIVARIKGGMMVDI

-159 TFPMK
+159 TFPLK

-185 TRDKKRQTTLAT
+185 TRDSKRKTTLST
-197 LKEGQLIQGMVK
+197 LKEGQLIQGVVK

-238 HPSEMFNVGD
+238 HPSEMFNIGD
-248 RVEVSVLK
+248 KVEVCVLK

-273 DPWTNVAGKYPIGT
+273 DPWSGVASKYAVGT

-293 VSLTDYGAFVELEPG
+293 VSLTDYGAFIELEPG
-308 VEGLVHVSEMSW
+308 VEGLVHVSVMSW

-329 VVAIGDQVEAA
+329 VVSIGDQVEAA

-358 APNPWDMVEGKYPVG
+358 APNPWDMVEGKYAIG

-383 TDFGAFIGLD
+383 TDFGAFIGLE

-409 HIKHPSEIFK
+409 HIKHPSELFK

-432 KEKERLSLGFKQLS
+432 KEKERLSLGYKQLKS
-446 RDPWDDEIPNRYRV
+446 DPWDEEIPSRYAV
-460 GDPAVGKVSKVADFG
+460 GDVAVGKVSKVADFG

-489 VSESGLDQSAK
+489 ISETGLDPQAK

-530 DHQLDSDRRHVDEY
+530 DHQMDSDRRTVDEY
-544 HATQGTPD
+544 HATQGALD
-552 QSLGRAAKQSR
+552 QSLGRAAKQNR
-563 KRGADDEK
+563 KREQGEDDK
-571 LMVNSRRRSV
+571 
-581 LLRRHLCVESYGA
+581 
-594 GDDRKTVKAI
+594 
-604 VASPDTSRDGHRYRS
+604 
-619 AASRQ
+619 
-624 FIVS
+624 